1 MNSRIRRV
9 AVAVATLVGLASFA
23 YAANVA
29 DFYRGKHI
37 TLVIGYGPGGGYD
50 LYARMLGRF
59 IGAHIPGNPIVVPQN
74 MPGAGSRSA
83 ANWLF
88 KVAPANRDYM
98 IVMSDYIK
106 RKGYT
111 KIAHLYSTDTFGQ
124 FDHTNLEKLAP
135 KYG

>member
-88 KVAPANRDYM
+88 KVAPQDG
-98 IVMSDYIK
+98 S
-106 RKGYT
+106 G
-111 KIAHLYSTDTFGQ
+111 IA
-124 FDHTNLEKLAP
+124 AVAR
-135 KYG
+135 